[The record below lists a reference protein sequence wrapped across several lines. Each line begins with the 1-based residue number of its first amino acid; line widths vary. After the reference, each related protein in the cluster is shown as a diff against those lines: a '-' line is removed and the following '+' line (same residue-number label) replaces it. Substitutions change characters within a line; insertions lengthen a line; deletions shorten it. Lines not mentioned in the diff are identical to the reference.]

1 MQELVFSDFEIPT
14 NDVLHKGKDLVLCHF
29 ALLLEQRAEITLL
42 TVFGDDV
49 AVCGLADYIEAFEDV
64 GVLEF
69 GQGLDLAI

>member
-1 MQELVFSDFEIPT
+1 
-14 NDVLHKGKDLVLCHF
+14 
-29 ALLLEQRAEITLL
+29 L